1 MRTPATRNDL
11 MELSYRSAAALHLPH
26 LINKGGRIMTC
37 SLWTSLPRICHQAMV
52 VGLFAALI
60 ALSLSEPSFA
70 EEKFRMLKEK
80 QIRAVVIGRT
90 ITDEAHWSDYFRKDG
105 SVVSMNMGRKSI
117 GKWKIQNNEL
127 CIYKKELDGC
137 YQVWVFKDEVS
148 LRLEGIDTPFEAYL
162 RDYEGD

>member
-26 LINKGGRIMTC
+26 LINKRGRIMTC
-37 SLWTSLPRICHQAMV
+37 SLSTSLPRICHQAMV

-117 GKWKIQNNEL
+117 GKWKIQ
-127 CIYKKELDGC
+127 